1 MNVAYGNR
9 EGFGDPSEQRPIFG
23 AKPLESP
30 LELPGEVLNVLHA
43 VLQLPGDKWRWSQ
56 TGRVVGMVLF
66 PKSKAN
72 YSTTF
77 HYIRRWIQD

>member
-1 MNVAYGNR
+1 MWPMGTGKGLGIPVNNSR
-9 EGFGDPSEQRPIFG
+9 SLEPW
-23 AKPLESP
+23 PLESP

-66 PKSKAN
+66 PKSKVN
-72 YSTTF
+72 YSITF
-77 HYIRRWIQD
+77 NYIRRWIQD

>member
-23 AKPLESP
+23 AVEPLELP

-66 PKSKAN
+66 PMSKVN
-72 YSTTF
+72 Y
-77 HYIRRWIQD
+77 IGRWI